1 MSLPRNGELLANAR
15 KLRRDMTKEELKLW
29 YQCLRE
35 CPVKFYKQKIIGNYI
50 VDFYC
55 DKLKLVI
62 ELDGSQHYEE
72 AAQLYDQNRT
82 AYLQGL
88 GIEVMRFSN
97 REINQ
102 EFQNVCEAIY
112 QKIQKG
118 RQ

>member
-1 MSLPRNGELLANAR
+1 VSLPRNGELLANAR
-15 KLRRDMTKEELKLW
+15 KLRREMTKEELKLW

-35 CPVKFYKQKIIGNYI
+35 CPIKFYKQKIIGNYI

-72 AAQLYDQNRT
+72 AAQAYDQQRT
-82 AYLQGL
+82 AYLDSL
-88 GIEVMRFSN
+88 GITVMRFSN

-102 EFQNVCEAIY
+102 EFANVCELIY
-112 QKIQKG
+112 QKIQSSK
-118 RQ
+118 